1 VERDR
6 GDEDRVLKEFARGR
20 VLAGIGRIDHQG
32 IGLAARPVIVEDVL
46 FTDLEGA
53 LAGAALPDRRLI
65 PGLPPASLVK
75 KWNPMALLGI
85 WCRGQAIQCE
95 LDISSVFALF
105 KVVLPPF
112 SSPARSN

>member
-1 VERDR
+1 
-6 GDEDRVLKEFARGR
+6 
-20 VLAGIGRIDHQG
+20 
-32 IGLAARPVIVEDVL
+32 
-46 FTDLEGA
+46 
-53 LAGAALPDRRLI
+53 
-65 PGLPPASLVK
+65 LPPASLVK